1 MHTHVNGTFDRPN
14 NNFKVIQCVKNCN
27 FPGST
32 CIWGEIR
39 EYVLYTFQING
50 SFKSNTCA
58 QYEFTIS
65 LRLGVLEGRLEIFE
79 YICKLA
85 LNSILR

>member
-1 MHTHVNGTFDRPN
+1 MREELQFPWKHVQWVHMG
-14 NNFKVIQCVKNCN
+14 V
-27 FPGST
+27 
-32 CIWGEIR
+32 IR

-50 SFKSNTCA
+50 SFESNTCA
-58 QYEFTIS
+58 QYELTIS